1 MTPFLDLRHIAIDLA
16 LVQHLPPGLARYY
29 EAIPIA
35 REGGQVTVAMSH
47 PENVTALGVL
57 TQLFRA
63 EIVPIRTNSTALR
76 ALLEQLYLRAPA
88 QPRGLLAWLSADR
101 QLAWA
106 ALLTTMG
113 LASGGLASRGLAS
126 GRLASGEFIED
137 LAVGGTV
144 TWLDADQTEVE
155 TLLTVAN
162 SGNYR
167 LTLCALPQS
176 PAQAALLRE
185 MHTPLWLVPPEPG
198 QIERILLVL
207 RGFASDEIALD
218 WVIHLAASLANPA
231 VALLLLGDA
240 PWGALSYLREQ
251 GPAQAQIMD
260 YASLLA
266 QIEIQ
271 PTLTLQSG
279 ELRRQVT
286 QAMRQGG
293 YDLVVIAAEGHGH
306 FVGQVLADLEEARM
320 MPPGGVL
327 VLKPSHEPG

>member
-101 QLAWA
+101 QPAWA

-113 LASGGLASRGLAS
+113 
-126 GRLASGEFIED
+126 LASGEFIED

-231 VALLLLGDA
+231 VTLLLLLGDA

-251 GPAQAQIMD
+251 GAAQAQIMD
-260 YASLLA
+260 YASRLA

-279 ELRRQVT
+279 ELRRQVI

>member
-88 QPRGLLAWLSADR
+88 QPRALLAWLSADR
-101 QLAWA
+101 QPAWA
-106 ALLTTMG
+106 ALLTTM
-113 LASGGLASRGLAS
+113 GLAS

-251 GPAQAQIMD
+251 GAAQAQIMD
-260 YASLLA
+260 YASRLA

>member
-101 QLAWA
+101 QPAWA

-113 LASGGLASRGLAS
+113 LASGRLAS

-137 LAVGGTV
+137 LAVGG
-144 TWLDADQTEVE
+144 LP
-155 TLLTVAN
+155 LL
-162 SGNYR
+162 GNLR
-167 LTLCALPQS
+167 LSAECLNVS
-176 PAQAALLRE
+176 ALLEPHGPPCQSRADL
-185 MHTPLWLVPPEPG
+185 HPL
-198 QIERILLVL
+198 
-207 RGFASDEIALD
+207 
-218 WVIHLAASLANPA
+218 
-231 VALLLLGDA
+231 
-240 PWGALSYLREQ
+240 
-251 GPAQAQIMD
+251 
-260 YASLLA
+260 
-266 QIEIQ
+266 
-271 PTLTLQSG
+271 T
-279 ELRRQVT
+279 
-286 QAMRQGG
+286 
-293 YDLVVIAAEGHGH
+293 AEGINKGYSGSQTAIVHRCTGPIDNRKRKRP
-306 FVGQVLADLEEARM
+306 AESSTK
-320 MPPGGVL
+320 
-327 VLKPSHEPG
+327 LKIHQSLPLF